1 MSVKPAID
9 DFGVVFFVRLRCKT
23 LMLSLGF
30 QYSMLDLICDVDYN
44 NMIRIL
50 YMSVLSLASV
60 RLSKL

>member
-1 MSVKPAID
+1 
-9 DFGVVFFVRLRCKT
+9 
-23 LMLSLGF
+23 MLSLGI